1 MITSTKQIEVAK
13 GKVKLLKDSL
23 RAKTSSGIPKELVNA
38 TRGQISE
45 LISEIEAEIKEFEL
59 LQSTSLEKFHVRSFE
74 DLMLTPIRIR
84 LAQKMTVEEF
94 AHQVGVHSR
103 QIARYEAQN
112 YTNLNTL
119 TLLKIFKKL
128 SAHIDAFVQIP
139 QDSAR

>member
-23 RAKTSSGIPKELVNA
+23 RAKTSPGIPKELVNA

-59 LQSTSLEKFHVRSFE
+59 LQSTNLEKFHVRSFE

-119 TLLKIFKKL
+119 TLLKILEKL
-128 SAHIDAFVQIP
+128 SVQIDGFVQIP
-139 QDSAR
+139 

>member
-23 RAKTSSGIPKELVNA
+23 RAKTSPGIPKELVNA

-59 LQSTSLEKFHVRSFE
+59 LQSTNLEKFHVRSFE
-74 DLMLTPIRIR
+74 DLMLTPIRVR

-119 TLLKIFKKL
+119 TLLKILEKL
-128 SAHIDAFVQIP
+128 SVQIDGFVQIP
-139 QDSAR
+139 

>member
-59 LQSTSLEKFHVRSFE
+59 LQSTNLEKFHVRSFE

-119 TLLKIFKKL
+119 TLLKILEKL
-128 SAHIDAFVQIP
+128 SVQIDGFVQIP
-139 QDSAR
+139 